1 MSLSELADFFI
12 FISICCILFHC
23 VKSIQ
28 IRSFFWSFFSCIRTE
43 CGQEKTSYLDTFHAV
58 FDFTLSDMNTCFRRW
73 LINGDLNYVFQFR
86 RKLGRPKMS
95 RKNILCLFIS
105 LPQQLLQFPDAFSIT
120 DVPNFSKEN
129 ILWKCDNFLIW
140 AKKILIKTKMITSNR
155 YAYISL
161 PK

>member
-12 FISICCILFHC
+12 FISICCILFDC
-23 VKSIQ
+23 VKSVQ

-105 LPQQLLQFPDAFSIT
+105 LPQQLLKCILDNRRSEFFKRKHSLKMWQFSH
-120 DVPNFSKEN
+120 
-129 ILWKCDNFLIW
+129 LG
-140 AKKILIKTKMITSNR
+140 KKKYWLKLKW
-155 YAYISL
+155 
-161 PK
+161 